1 MDGKKVIRL
10 KLTVAYRGTHYHGWQ
25 SQNLSLEKIAARG
38 RPLPTVQVALERVLA
53 KLLCHPVSLTG
64 SSRTDTGVHAKGQ
77 VCQLDTTAV
86 SIPMRGLRNAVN
98 ARLPDD
104 VRVRSVR
111 RVEDDFNCI
120 SWAVKKRYQYM
131 VWNHAFSTP
140 FNSDLA
146 FHRWQKIDAD
156 RMSRA
161 AALLV
166 GTHDFTSFARPG
178 HGRATTVRTIH
189 QCSVERK
196 GPMIVIGVTGTGFL
210 WNMVRIIAGTL
221 VDTGRGVFRPEDIPA
236 MLAAKDRLRSGQ
248 TAPAHGLYLQ
258 WIRFAR
264 PANPAAVSEEEQS
277 D

>member
-1 MDGKKVIRL
+1 MSDKLIRL

-25 SQNLSLEKIAARG
+25 SQNLSPAKIAARG
-38 RPLPTVQVALERVLA
+38 QPLPTVQVALEKVLS
-53 KLLCHPVSLTG
+53 KLLCHHVTVVG

-77 VCQLDTTAV
+77 VCHLDTTAV
-86 SIPMRGLRNAVN
+86 TIPPRGLRNAVN

-104 VRVRSVR
+104 IRVRSVQ
-111 RVEDDFNCI
+111 RVDDDFNAI
-120 SWAVKKRYQYM
+120 SWAVRKRYQYM

-140 FNSDLA
+140 FNGDLA
-146 FHRWQKIDAD
+146 FHRWQKMDAT
-156 RMSRA
+156 RMQRA
-161 AALLV
+161 AKLLV

-189 QCSVERK
+189 ECSVERQ
-196 GPMIVIGVTGTGFL
+196 GPIIMIGVTGSGFL

-221 VDTGRGVFRPEDIPA
+221 VDIGRGVFDPQEVPN
-236 MLAAKDRLRSGQ
+236 MLAARDRLKSGQ

-264 PANPAAVSEEEQS
+264 PVGDAVVPTEDEA